1 MTPYDYLILGHGLA
15 GATLAYELRQRG
27 HAVLVLDEPRP
38 DSASNVAAG
47 LMNPVTGQRFALT
60 WLADE
65 LLPAAAVFYRKL
77 EAEFK
82 QQFFFETPILKLF
95 SSVKEQNAIL
105 ARSADQ
111 PWGAFVE
118 KISTDLPLIPGVK
131 TGLGGIFI
139 RRCGYVAVR
148 EMLAALAA
156 AGLQNGW
163 LRHETFTWNE
173 LVVDP
178 AGVTYKGAIQA
189 RHLVCCEG
197 AAAMR
202 NPYFSWLPI
211 IATQGEV
218 LDVQC
223 QGLSMEQ
230 VLNKGGYVVPLGAGQ
245 FRVGATYRWPP
256 FPFPL
261 GITEEARTELRQ
273 RFAEMSDQ
281 PFQVVDQ
288 RAGIRPAVR
297 DRKPLLGRHPAWPVL
312 SIFNGFGSKGVM
324 LAPRLA
330 THFANVLEGTEA
342 LWPEVNISRYH
353 SLYISVPT
361 EVGVSS

>member
-1 MTPYDYLILGHGLA
+1 MTSYDYLILGHGLA
-15 GATLAYELRQRG
+15 GATFAYELRQRG
-27 HAVLVLDEPRP
+27 HSVVVLDEPRA

-47 LMNPVTGQRFALT
+47 LMNPVTGQRFVLT

-65 LLPAAAVFYRKL
+65 LLPAAAEFYRKI

-95 SSVKEQNAIL
+95 SSVKEQNYIL

-111 PWGAFVE
+111 PWGAFVDE
-118 KISTDLPLIPGVK
+118 ICADLPPITGVK

-156 AGLQNGW
+156 DGLQNGW
-163 LRHETFTWNE
+163 LRHETFAWND
-173 LVVDP
+173 LVIGP
-178 AGVTYKGAIQA
+178 AGVIYKGAIQA
-189 RHLVCCEG
+189 RHFVCCEG
-197 AAAMR
+197 AAAMQ
-202 NPYFSWLPI
+202 NPYFNWLPI
-211 IATQGEV
+211 TANQGEV

-223 QGLSMEQ
+223 NGLSTEQ
-230 VLNKGGYVVPLGAGQ
+230 VLNKGGYVVPLGDGQ

-256 FPFPL
+256 LPL
-261 GITEEARTELRQ
+261 GTTAEALTELGQ
-273 RFAEMSDQ
+273 RFSEMSDQ
-281 PFQVVDQ
+281 PFTVVDQ
-288 RAGIRPAVR
+288 RAGFRPAVR
-297 DRKPLLGRHPAWPVL
+297 DRKPVLGMHPAWPVL